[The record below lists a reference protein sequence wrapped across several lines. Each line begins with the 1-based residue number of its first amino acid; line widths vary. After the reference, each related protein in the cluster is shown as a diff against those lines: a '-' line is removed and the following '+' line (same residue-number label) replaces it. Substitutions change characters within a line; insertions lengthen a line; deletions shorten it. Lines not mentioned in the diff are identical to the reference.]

1 MQPQPD
7 RDPGTRSLHMAYTHH
22 ELTEKNIT
30 ELREIAKDIQHEAVQ
45 GYTQLNKEHLIVAL
59 CKALNIP
66 MHEHH
71 DVVGIDKS
79 ALKAK
84 MRTLKTTIAATIEA
98 GDGKK
103 LKALRRQIHGLNRQI
118 RKHQV

>member
-1 MQPQPD
+1 
-7 RDPGTRSLHMAYTHH
+7 MAYTHH
-22 ELTEKNIT
+22 DLKEKT
-30 ELREIAKDIQHEAVQ
+30 VADLREIAKGIQHEAVQ

-71 DVVGIDKS
+71 DVVGIDK
-79 ALKAK
+79 AAIKAK
-84 MRTLKTTIAATIEA
+84 MRTLKVDAAAAMEA
-98 GDGKK
+98 GDGAK

-118 RKHQV
+118 RKHEV